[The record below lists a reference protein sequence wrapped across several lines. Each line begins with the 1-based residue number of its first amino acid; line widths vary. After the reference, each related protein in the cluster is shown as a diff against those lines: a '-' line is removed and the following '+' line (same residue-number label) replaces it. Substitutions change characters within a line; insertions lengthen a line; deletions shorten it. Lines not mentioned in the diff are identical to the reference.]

1 VGASLLAKLLRLDV
15 HQNQKPLT
23 LTLSRRERGLIGGY
37 FRFTPTWKCFIESII
52 DSVFQVDA

>member
-1 VGASLLAKLLRLDV
+1 VGASRLAKLLRLDV
-15 HQNQKPLT
+15 HQNQKP